1 LLLLKTSKKFSD
13 LLKLPELA
21 NKFSNLLLMAIILCK
36 KSILKTEFLLRTLQ
50 KGTDIFLLPG
60 YELFLVSNLRG
71 KFITEFMED
80 LNRANVLLK
89 SLENKLLDPTYSTGI
104 DNYTLSNV
112 CEKAPQETFLDKANE
127 GILIHILKWRASQ
140 FSYLSKNASRALLI
154 AAVFDHICLN
164 LQTEVPV
171 YRNGKLFNIG
181 EFFER
186 VENMNE
192 GEAQDQLAKYSMKKD
207 PMGSLCLSQMIKAAC
222 CSK

>member
-1 LLLLKTSKKFSD
+1 
-13 LLKLPELA
+13 
-21 NKFSNLLLMAIILCK
+21 MAFILCK

-89 SLENKLLDPTYSTGI
+89 SLENKLLDPMYIMGI
-104 DNYTLSNV
+104 DKYTLSNV

-140 FSYLSKNASRALLI
+140 FSYLSKNASRALQI

-192 GEAQDQLAKYSMKKD
+192 GEAHDKLAIYSMKKD
-207 PMGSLCLSQMIKAAC
+207 PMGSLYLSQMIKAAC